1 MIIIFVFSVGRTLKD
16 IRQDGLRIR
25 DEIFA
30 KATFQVGYNTSKLER
45 IYRDAFGD
53 EMTMDSVKYPRY
65 LCSLYTY
72 AHHYCYMK
80 YSY

>member
-1 MIIIFVFSVGRTLKD
+1 MLKHKILPHTVGRSLKD

-53 EMTMDSVKYPRY
+53 DMTMDSVKYPRY
-65 LCSLYTY
+65 AQDPCL
-72 AHHYCYMK
+72 
-80 YSY
+80 